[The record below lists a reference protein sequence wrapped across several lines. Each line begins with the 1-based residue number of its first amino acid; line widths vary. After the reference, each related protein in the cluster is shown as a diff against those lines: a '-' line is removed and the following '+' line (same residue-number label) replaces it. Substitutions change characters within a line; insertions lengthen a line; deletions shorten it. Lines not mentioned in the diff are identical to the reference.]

1 MKDEKILSA
10 INLLAFCFLMYA
22 SYLFRTNQSAF
33 NKDLNPVFNPAPYTF
48 GIWML
53 IYTALLI
60 WIIKGFFAKHKIKDM
75 YIEVSLYFALCMVLN
90 GVAVLVPTTLS
101 MIIIIGALASAVIV
115 YDIVDNSNIATRYRV
130 PFSLLTGWL
139 SVATIVNISKFLRN
153 MGFTSIFW
161 IDEIGWTNILLVLGA
176 VLAILFTITRNDILY
191 PLTFVWGYIGILVQ
205 NKDIKWILYTS
216 IAMIIVIVGGIIY
229 GKIRRR
235 NHIYR

>member
-1 MKDEKILSA
+1 
-10 INLLAFCFLMYA
+10 
-22 SYLFRTNQSAF
+22 
-33 NKDLNPVFNPAPYTF
+33 
-48 GIWML
+48 
-53 IYTALLI
+53 
-60 WIIKGFFAKHKIKDM
+60 
-75 YIEVSLYFALCMVLN
+75 MVLN

-115 YDIVDNSNIATRYRV
+115 YDIVDNLNIATRYRV

-191 PLTFVWGYIGILVQ
+191 PLTFVWGYIGILVE
-205 NKDIKWILYTS
+205 NKDIKSILYTS
-216 IAMIIVIVGGIIY
+216 IVMIVVIVAGVVY
-229 GKIRRR
+229 DKIRKRKLV
-235 NHIYR
+235 